1 MPELRPGLPISIHA
15 PVRGATRISQ
25 THRRLLT
32 NFNPRSREGSDANC
46 TCVSPNLW
54 HFNPRSREGSDT
66 QVVPRY
72 LPKSDFNPR
81 SREGSDSNFN
91 QFFLFFFIHF
101 YHFLYFTSNFFSV
114 FQKYNLFLTVISS
127 FFWCESP
134 RYFLS
139 TSHSHHF

>member
-1 MPELRPGLPISIHA
+1 MFRGSDYCISIHA
-15 PVRGATRISQ
+15 PVRGATLSTQRERQSTCISIHAPVRGATNQ
-25 THRRLLT
+25 NSVLQILIAISIHAPVRGATQLSSLQSGLL
-32 NFNPRSREGSDANC
+32 N
-46 TCVSPNLW
+46 
-54 HFNPRSREGSDT
+54 
-66 QVVPRY
+66 
-72 LPKSDFNPR
+72 FNPR